1 MAELPYAVYEP
12 QLTPIDWGPD
22 IWVVE
27 GPLIDYRVNGLSIP
41 CPTRMT
47 VVRLN
52 DGGLWLHSPV
62 AYSPA
67 LGEAVARL
75 GRVSEIVAP
84 NSYHYLHVG
93 AWAKAHPDARI
104 YATSTHDGTL
114 SPHRLLSADNAEKG
128 FWAGA
133 LEWHLVELGG
143 FREALF
149 FHRPSCTL
157 IVTDLM
163 QNFEPSRIASGFT
176 RAVLRAARATGPCMC
191 PSIELWPAR
200 ARNKTN
206 LREGVRQMLAWNPE
220 KIIIS
225 HGKCVARNA
234 RSEIETAFRFLD
246 FLP

>member
-1 MAELPYAVYEP
+1 MAALPYALYEP

-27 GPLIDYRVNGLSIP
+27 GPLVDYRVAGLSIP

-47 VVRLN
+47 IVRLN
-52 DGGLWLHSPV
+52 NGGLWLHSPV

-67 LGEAVARL
+67 LGEAVARI

-84 NSYHYLHVG
+84 NSYHYLHAG

-104 YATSTHDGTL
+104 YATSTHADSL
-114 SPHRLLSADNAEKG
+114 SPHFHLTADNRDRRFWTAE
-128 FWAGA
+128 F
-133 LEWHLVELGG
+133 EWHLVELGG

-149 FHRPSCTL
+149 FHRPSRTL

-163 QNFEPSRIASGFT
+163 QNFEASRIASGFT
-176 RAVLRAARATGPCMC
+176 RSVLRAARATGPCLC

-200 ARNKTN
+200 ARNKAN

-220 KIIIS
+220 SIIIA
-225 HGKCVARNA
+225 HGKCVTRNA
-234 RSEIETAFRFLD
+234 GREIEAAFRFLD